1 MIGCMWWARWR
12 QCLFNCSLCRSPTI
26 LNQLVM
32 DDAKA
37 TVERA
42 ELYVPGK
49 ERILFRPSERKSLL
63 GKIWTWCMIHMISW
77 RFRAERQCYLWSSLD
92 AIVTCFY
99 NYDLGFLLLEVLL
112 ITEISWKF
120 LNFGL
125 DSFFDVRMP
134 INSPKNFLLLVRS
147 QIMRVIHMLHCELLN
162 IIYFCEFT
170 F

>member
-1 MIGCMWWARWR
+1 M
-12 QCLFNCSLCRSPTI
+12 
-26 LNQLVM
+26 
-32 DDAKA
+32 
-37 TVERA
+37 
-42 ELYVPGK
+42 
-49 ERILFRPSERKSLL
+49 
-63 GKIWTWCMIHMISW
+63 
-77 RFRAERQCYLWSSLD
+77 
-92 AIVTCFY
+92 TCFY